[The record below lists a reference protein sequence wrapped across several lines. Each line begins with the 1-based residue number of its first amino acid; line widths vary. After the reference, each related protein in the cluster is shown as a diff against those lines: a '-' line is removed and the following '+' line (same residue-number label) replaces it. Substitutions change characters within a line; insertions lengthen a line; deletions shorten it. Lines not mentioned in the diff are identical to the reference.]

1 MGGKPEVIVPFLG
14 LRQIADARIEVLR
27 SVPGE

>member
-14 LRQIADARIEVLR
+14 LCQIAEALIEVLR